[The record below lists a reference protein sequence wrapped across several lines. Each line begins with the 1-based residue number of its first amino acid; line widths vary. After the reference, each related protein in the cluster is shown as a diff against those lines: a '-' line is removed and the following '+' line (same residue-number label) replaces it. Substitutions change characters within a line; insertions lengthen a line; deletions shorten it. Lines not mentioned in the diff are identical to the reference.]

1 MLNISFPSNLTAN
14 SFMIALPT
22 PRGGGTC
29 QNFDKGDHPI
39 FLRNLAKSY
48 FSGLANFL
56 AIFLGFAKFPLFLGL
71 TNVQLFF
78 WVFQFLYHTL
88 ESFE

>member
-1 MLNISFPSNLTAN
+1 MPS
-14 SFMIALPT
+14 
-22 PRGGGTC
+22 GGGGGGGAHVKILTGILVLC
-29 QNFDKGDHPI
+29 FVFD
-39 FLRNLAKSY
+39 LAKSY

-56 AIFLGFAKFPLFLGL
+56 AIFLGFTKFSLFLGL
-71 TNVQLFF
+71 KNFQLFL